1 MADATLTIPAERAE
15 RFQREALSLLTSDA
29 DKLRY
34 VEHRGRNHAAPLEPY
49 RAVVRGARRIY
60 GQLDSGSLC
69 VEAESE
75 ALVHII
81 RGCMSEAGHEV
92 GEACEVTSHPEF
104 AYEVKAGEGFQP
116 WEVAVEVVAA
126 VEISGTE
133 IAANIRRA
141 LGEVEMWLR
150 MLESVEEER

>member
-15 RFQREALSLLTSDA
+15 QFKQEALKLLTSNA
-29 DKLRY
+29 EKLEF
-34 VEHRGRNHAAPLEPY
+34 VEHRARGHQSPLEPY

-60 GQLDSGSLC
+60 GQLDSGSLR

-92 GEACEVTSHPEF
+92 GEACEATSHPEF
-104 AYEVKAGEGFQP
+104 AYEVEAGEGFQP
-116 WEVAVEVVAA
+116 WEVAVEVVEA

-141 LGEVEMWLR
+141 LGEVETWLR

>member
-15 RFQREALSLLTSDA
+15 QFKQEALKLLTSNA
-29 DKLRY
+29 ENLRF
-34 VEHRGRNHAAPLEPY
+34 VDRRVRGHHSPLEPY

-60 GQLDSGSLC
+60 GQLDSGSLR

-92 GEACEVTSHPEF
+92 GEACEATSHPEF
-104 AYEVKAGEGFQP
+104 AYEVEAGEGFQP
-116 WEVAVEVVAA
+116 WEVAVEVVEA

-141 LGEVEMWLR
+141 LGEVETWLR